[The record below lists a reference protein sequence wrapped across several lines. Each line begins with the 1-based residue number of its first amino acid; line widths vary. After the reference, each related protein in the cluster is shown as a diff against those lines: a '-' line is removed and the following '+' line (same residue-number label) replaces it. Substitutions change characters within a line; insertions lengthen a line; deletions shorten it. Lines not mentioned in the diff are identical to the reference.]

1 MVRTQTI
8 FTITANCQDCYRCV
22 RECPVKAIRVTGGQA
37 MVQDDLCIKCG
48 MRSRMPSARKTVRSD
63 LEAVKALIAEGRV
76 VAASVAPSFAAQF
89 KDSFLLRLPSALRQL
104 GFKYVSETAEG
115 ENTRL
120 KNHSKAD
127 IQAVFAPPALL

>member
-48 MRSRMPSARKTVRSD
+48 TCVRECPQHAKTVRSD

-104 GFKYVSETAEG
+104 GFKYVAKQQ
-115 ENTRL
+115 R
-120 KNHSKAD
+120 SKIHD
-127 IQAVFAPPALL
+127 